1 MCKFKGNP
9 QFSLNFKVFDHFKVS
24 TLLNNSRLCFGQW
37 LVFQGAKIDPGIF
50 FSEINLLLCAYRN
63 HLCFLKRTCMFII
76 AMLKIPS
83 LLKKHLGKC
92 LTETFIGGG
101 GVISLSSY
109 VIQQSVVD
117 HFFVSVK

>member
-1 MCKFKGNP
+1 M
-9 QFSLNFKVFDHFKVS
+9 
-24 TLLNNSRLCFGQW
+24 T
-37 LVFQGAKIDPGIF
+37 QGFF

-63 HLCFLKRTCMFII
+63 HLFFLKKTCMFII

-109 VIQQSVVD
+109 LILQSVVD

>member
-1 MCKFKGNP
+1 M
-9 QFSLNFKVFDHFKVS
+9 
-24 TLLNNSRLCFGQW
+24 T
-37 LVFQGAKIDPGIF
+37 QGFF

-63 HLCFLKRTCMFII
+63 HLFFLKKTCMFII

-83 LLKKHLGKC
+83 LLKKHLG
-92 LTETFIGGG
+92 EMFDRNFHWG

-109 VIQQSVVD
+109 LILQSVVD

>member
-1 MCKFKGNP
+1 
-9 QFSLNFKVFDHFKVS
+9 
-24 TLLNNSRLCFGQW
+24 
-37 LVFQGAKIDPGIF
+37 
-50 FSEINLLLCAYRN
+50 
-63 HLCFLKRTCMFII
+63 MFII

-101 GVISLSSY
+101 VISLSSY
-109 VIQQSVVD
+109 LILQSVVD

>member
-63 HLCFLKRTCMFII
+63 HLFFLKKTCMFII

-92 LTETFIGGG
+92 LTETFIGG
-101 GVISLSSY
+101 VISLSSY
-109 VIQQSVVD
+109 LILQSVVD